1 MGKQSYRR
9 MFSIFVFVGLLLAL
23 PFGFSMAQ
31 AVVPPADA
39 VGQIELVGL
48 VEAMTVDT
56 ITINQQTID
65 ISTAQVNTVLELAAA
80 VKVEGWLLADGT
92 IAAREVNALAPGD
105 VLPGEIEVVGVVT
118 ALDAASITVSG
129 LTIDIST
136 AQMAAVV
143 VGDTVKVHASFDAA
157 GLLVAREVAL
167 YTPDSGTPG
176 NDNTA
181 DNSNDNG
188 SDDNSNDNSGAPVVT
203 DEEFEL
209 RGTLEAVGDG
219 FITVAGQTINTLQ
232 AEIKGQLQVG
242 AMVKVHLTLVN
253 GELVAKEV
261 ELASREQHTGDDSN
275 DNSNDSSDDNSND
288 NAAVVIPVDCVPAM
302 PAGWTTYV
310 IQSGDTLSGIAA
322 GSGSTVGELAVANCI
337 QDPRFV
343 VVGMEIFVPTTPDRS
358 FFNSNGNSND
368 NVDDH
373 SSDNGDDHSDDNGDD
388 HSNDNGDDD
397 SHDDK
402 GDDSHDNDNGNDN
415 H

>member
-1 MGKQSYRR
+1 MGKQSYQR

-48 VEAMTVDT
+48 VEAMTVDS
-56 ITINQQTID
+56 ITVNQQTID
-65 ISTAQVNTVLELAAA
+65 ITTAQVNTVLELAAA

-92 IAAREVNALAPGD
+92 ITAREVNALAPGD
-105 VLPGEIEVVGVVT
+105 VLPGEIEVVGVLT
-118 ALDAASITVSG
+118 AMDATTVTVSG

-136 AQMAAVV
+136 AQMGVVV

-176 NDNTA
+176 NDNSA

-188 SDDNSNDNSGAPVVT
+188 TDDNSNDNSGAPVVT

-242 AMVKVHLTLVN
+242 AIVKVHLSLVN

-261 ELASREQHTGDDSN
+261 ELASREQHGSDDSN
-275 DNSNDSSDDNSND
+275 DNSDDNSND
-288 NAAVVIPVDCVPAM
+288 NAVVIPADCVPAM

-343 VVGMEIFVPTTPDRS
+343 VVGMEIFVPRTPDQS
-358 FFNSNGNSND
+358 FMDNNSNSND
-368 NVDDH
+368 NV
-373 SSDNGDDHSDDNGDD
+373 GDDHGNDNGDD

-397 SHDDK
+397 
-402 GDDSHDNDNGNDN
+402 GNDNGDDDGNDSGDDHGNDN
-415 H
+415 K